1 MPGSGFATSDDAAYT
16 SLVAQLLP
24 HGIRGVVACGML
36 ASLIGLAGFEALFS
50 TRVFGEQR

>member
-16 SLVAQLLP
+16 SMVAQLLP